1 MEKQF
6 QSIIE
11 ALGSYV
17 PSNNKEL
24 FIENRAQ
31 QVIASAR
38 HLIQLLEDSFP
49 GEVSDDL
56 TKRLL
61 LAIKNDDTEKFC
73 RKMRQLREG
82 KNG

>member
-6 QSIIE
+6 RTIIE
-11 ALGSYV
+11 ALGTIV
-17 PSNNKEL
+17 PTNNKEL
-24 FIENRAQ
+24 FIESRAQ

-38 HLIQLLEDSFP
+38 HLIQLLENSFP
-49 GEVSDDL
+49 DEVSDDL

-61 LAIKNDDTEKFC
+61 LAIKNDDSEKFC

-82 KNG
+82 R